1 MNDIIEIP
9 LQQLALAFIY
19 VIAVVLI
26 VRRMGI
32 PREMEIIVAALR
44 MTIQLVIAGYALF
57 YIFDSDALWLV
68 AILLIGMEAF
78 AIHNA
83 IKRTNMELSN
93 GMKRLIAIAIPAGT
107 LLSLGFFLVAV
118 VGDNAW
124 RDPQYVIPLAGMI
137 VGNAMTGVSLGV
149 TRMVDGVRTQQAT
162 IETALMLGATPK
174 DATRGIVKSA
184 FDAALLPTI
193 NSMVGIGIV
202 SLPGMMTG
210 QILAGTSPLI
220 AIRYQIA
227 IMLGIM
233 GSVAFSVLILVE
245 WGYRTFFNAEA
256 QLVPMALDVQSTARG
271 GRA

>member
-1 MNDIIEIP
+1 MNEIIEIP
-9 LQQLALAFIY
+9 IQQLALAFFY
-19 VIAVVLI
+19 VLAVVLI

-32 PREMEIIVAALR
+32 PREMQIITAALR
-44 MTIQLVIAGYALF
+44 MTIQLVLAGYVLI
-57 YIFDSDALWLV
+57 YVFDSDALWLI
-68 AILLIGMEAF
+68 ALILFGMESF
-78 AIHNA
+78 AIYNA
-83 IKRTNMELSN
+83 IKRTNMELSA
-93 GMKRLIAIAIPAGT
+93 GIKRIIAIAIPAGT
-107 LLSLGFFLVAV
+107 LGSLAFFLVGV
-118 VGDNAW
+118 VGGDAW

-149 TRMVDGVRTQQAT
+149 VRMVDGVRTQRAS

-174 DATRGIVKSA
+174 AATRHIVRNA

-233 GSVAFSVLILVE
+233 GSVAFAVLILVE
-245 WGYRTFFNAEA
+245 WGYRTFFNSEA
-256 QLVPMALDVQSTARG
+256 QLIQEEIPARG
-271 GRA
+271 ASR